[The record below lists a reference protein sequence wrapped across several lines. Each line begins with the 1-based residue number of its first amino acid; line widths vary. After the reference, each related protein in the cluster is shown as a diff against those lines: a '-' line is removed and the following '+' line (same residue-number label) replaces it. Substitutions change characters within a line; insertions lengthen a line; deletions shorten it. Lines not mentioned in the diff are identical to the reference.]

1 MSEIHEIEQQ
11 TQQQYIDYDFANEK
25 IDQLRDVCD
34 EIELCYK
41 EIMEVQDD
49 FSEGKVYDAY
59 MQAVESITGI
69 MKETYKSILG
79 YIGILEFAVKNFETI
94 DSDMSNYLNRGE

>member
-11 TQQQYIDYDFANEK
+11 TQQYIDYTFATEK
-25 IDQLRDVCD
+25 IGQLKDVCGA
-34 EIELCYK
+34 IELCYK
-41 EIMEVQDD
+41 EIMEIEDD
-49 FSEGKVYDAY
+49 YSQGKVYDAY

-69 MKETYKSILG
+69 MKETYKSISG
-79 YIGILEFAVKNFETI
+79 YIDILEFAVENFETI